1 MSELMWIILQAPGC
15 LTLHLVT
22 IVHCHLVHIWKVGN
36 TQFYTITF
44 ICTTYHSIHLYVH
57 HTLTHWCHILGTLC
71 YYHEVYI
78 FKLEKYLNIQ
88 MMKILAWQLNQPDTL
103 PSLGLS
109 KRNIISENI
118 RTDLKH
124 ISHNSSNGTKTAKT
138 KLLLFLL
145 AQFST
150 ETVRFLNSDKIAFW
164 MFQIE

>member
-22 IVHCHLVHIWKVGN
+22 IVHCHLVHIWKLGN
-36 TQFYTITF
+36 TQFYSYMFLQFTISYTSYKC
-44 ICTTYHSIHLYVH
+44 III
-57 HTLTHWCHILGTLC
+57 HTLMPCLEHTKILPG
-71 YYHEVYI
+71 I

-145 AQFST
+145 AQSLS
-150 ETVRFLNSDKIAFW
+150 ETVRF
-164 MFQIE
+164 